1 MKLSACKFYSLLM
14 SDVEELCQNQPRN
27 QRPDNV
33 DCFMLCLAFRLSKLD
48 KEWAEY
54 IPHRLVLIFF
64 LFNCKWESYHCYVT
78 RLTYQCLKTS
88 KNDVNFFEIRVC
100 KEESSFLLKGNCDDN
115 EL

>member
-1 MKLSACKFYSLLM
+1 M

-64 LFNCKWESYHCYVT
+64 
-78 RLTYQCLKTS
+78 
-88 KNDVNFFEIRVC
+88 I
-100 KEESSFLLKGNCDDN
+100 
-115 EL
+115 